1 MSTGDTVNICSIK
14 RRDPAEAKVKDL
26 PEHFVEI
33 THKFTVKDQW
43 VCGVAPMKQVIT
55 NRFLY
60 FQIST
65 LVFDTLINVGI
76 LFIREFVFFDST
88 LSIF

>member
-33 THKFTVKDQW
+33 IHKFTVKDQW

-55 NRFLY
+55 KHVFSY
-60 FQIST
+60 FKITKLVISSK
-65 LVFDTLINVGI
+65 I
-76 LFIREFVFFDST
+76 L
-88 LSIF
+88 